1 MHYAYKVHTEG
12 EKARSSFV
20 IKFRG
25 VSNSRTHL
33 SQPNLAPERRRA
45 MARKDV
51 AARRAMARFSAER
64 GALLCIAVSEW
75 RRPIKFATRWKGEA
89 GRSPHR
95 MLADW
100 EWFAIM
106 MQLVFPT

>member
-20 IKFRG
+20 VKFRG
-25 VSNSRTHL
+25 VSNSRIHL
-33 SQPNLAPERRRA
+33 SQPNLAPER
-45 MARKDV
+45 
-51 AARRAMARFSAER
+51 RRAMARFSAER

>member
-75 RRPIKFATRWKGEA
+75 RRPRSNLRQDGKAKQG
-89 GRSPHR
+89 GRPIACSPTGNGS
-95 MLADW
+95 
-100 EWFAIM
+100 
-106 MQLVFPT
+106 PS